1 MWFERKMSLRYK
13 YGRTEISKDRPRNIQ
28 TLYFPTA
35 NKPFSKQTSRSIFVN
50 TRDKI
55 IGIVYSVMVHPLTGN
70 LVLNALKITLPR
82 PFQFQ

>member
-1 MWFERKMSLRYK
+1 MSLRYK
-13 YGRTEISKDRPRNIQ
+13 FRRTEIPKERPRIIQ

-50 TRDKI
+50 TMDKI
-55 IGIVYSVMVHPLTGN
+55 VLTNYSVMVHPLTGI
-70 LVLNALKITLPR
+70 LVLNALKTTLLR